1 MRIFASRAQVE
12 TAVGED
18 LGASQW
24 IRVDQKMIDDFA
36 DLTGDRQWIHVD
48 TIRAQ
53 TGPYGAT
60 IAHGY
65 LTLSLLPAFRQQIY
79 DIQKARA
86 QLNYG
91 LNKVRFPGIVPV
103 GSRLRGRA
111 RLAAVVDRGE
121 AADVI
126 VEYVVEREGVDKP
139 VCFAESVVR
148 VLF

>member
-1 MRIFASRAQVE
+1 MRIFASRVE
-12 TAVGED
+12 IEKAVGED

-24 IRVDQKMIDDFA
+24 IVVDQTMIDDFA

-48 TIRAQ
+48 AVRAQ

-79 DIQKARA
+79 DIQNARA

-103 GSRLRGRA
+103 DSRLRGRA
-111 RLAAVVDRGE
+111 RLVDVVDRGE

-126 VEYVVEREGVDKP
+126 VEYTVERDGAGKP
-139 VCFAESVVR
+139 VCVAESVVR